1 MDKWGVKKRQYT
13 FEEEKNE
20 YFSYVEKKGEK
31 VIYFWRRDE
40 GLCHWKEIWVG
51 ICWSTDLKKNGGE
64 YNIFLYEWE
73 EKLHELCIYIIDQNI
88 FSINTS
94 SCR

>member
-31 VIYFWRRDE
+31 VIYFW
-40 GLCHWKEIWVG
+40 
-51 ICWSTDLKKNGGE
+51 
-64 YNIFLYEWE
+64 
-73 EKLHELCIYIIDQNI
+73 
-88 FSINTS
+88 
-94 SCR
+94 